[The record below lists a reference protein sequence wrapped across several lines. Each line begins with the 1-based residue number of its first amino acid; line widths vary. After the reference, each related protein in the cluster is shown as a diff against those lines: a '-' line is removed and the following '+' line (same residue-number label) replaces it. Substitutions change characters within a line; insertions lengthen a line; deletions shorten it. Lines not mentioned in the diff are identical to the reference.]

1 MPPNNL
7 EINNN
12 KNTTNS
18 AGKVCIFNANVKIE
32 KVMVWKL
39 KMQLMAI
46 LHDVFSSYANHI

>member
-1 MPPNNL
+1 MPPYNL

-32 KVMVWKL
+32 KVMVGLEIKN
-39 KMQLMAI
+39 AAHGDI
-46 LHDVFSSYANHI
+46 T